1 MDGLALLVGRVILA
15 WGALDQQLHYSL
27 NSLSRA
33 LGEPWERNE
42 GRFSERKRLFRRK
55 LVKLNLSD
63 DAIRNL
69 DRFLCG
75 YLDVVES
82 ERGVIAHGMISA
94 RENGARFLNMPEFLG
109 TVIVGDSIPAKH
121 FTHQQLERLEW
132 EIQDAMGLIMSFT
145 FDAISPPDQRENR
158 KAPLLSR
165 SRQSGA
171 GPIWPRPST
180 PSGKGE
186 ATH

>member
-1 MDGLALLVGRVILA
+1 MDDLALLVGRVILA

-27 NSLSRA
+27 NTLSLA
-33 LGEPWERNE
+33 LGEPWERGE
-42 GRFSERKRLFRRK
+42 GRFSERKKLFRRK
-55 LVKLNLSD
+55 LVKLNSGD

-82 ERGVIAHGMISA
+82 ERGIIAHGMVSA
-94 RENGARFLNMPEFLG
+94 RENGARFLHMPEFLG
-109 TVIVGDSIPAKH
+109 TTIVGDSIPAAY
-121 FTHQQLERLEW
+121 FTHQQLERLVW
-132 EIQDAMGLIMSFT
+132 EIQDAMGLIMALT

-180 PSGKGE
+180 PSDTVK